1 MLLPGTVRQNLELFG
16 PLCDLD
22 EACRAACFDEVLAHL
37 PDGLHTMLGAAGSA
51 CRWVN
56 GSGSDWPGRW
66 DRLHPC
72 CSLDEPTAHLDA
84 AAEDR
89 VLHAIRQ
96 RAADGATVIVVGHRE
111 PVLAIGDR
119 VLHMGSLVD
128 A

>member
-1 MLLPGTVRQNLELFG
+1 MRQNLELFG
-16 PLCDLD
+16 PLGDLD

-37 PDGLHTMLGAAGSA
+37 PDGLHTMLGRGGVGLSLGQRQRLGLARALGSPA
-51 CRWVN
+51 PV
-56 GSGSDWPGRW
+56 
-66 DRLHPC
+66 LL
-72 CSLDEPTAHLDA
+72 LDEPTAHLDA
-84 AAEDR
+84 AVEDR